1 MSASFELKA
10 ANRGDLGKGA
20 MRRLRKTGQVPG
32 VVYGGNREPSMIQ
45 LRHDE
50 LMHDLENDAF
60 YSHILNLDVDGKA
73 ERVVLKDLQRHP
85 AKDVLMHVDFLRVSE
100 DQPVTMRVPLHF
112 VGAEKS
118 VGIKMGG
125 SVSVITNDVI
135 VKCLPK
141 DLPDAI
147 EVDLSA
153 MRMGRTIHLSGLK
166 LPEGVSLVALSHGD
180 VQDYDQAVVTMLK
193 ARGMTSSDVREAEKA
208 FGITD

>member
-1 MSASFELKA
+1 MSASFQLNA
-10 ANRGDLGKGA
+10 ASRGDLGKGA

-32 VVYGGNREPSMIQ
+32 VIYGGNREPSMIQ
-45 LRHDE
+45 MRHDE

-60 YSHILNLDVDGKA
+60 YSHILNLEVDGKG

-100 DQPVTMRVPLHF
+100 DMPITMRVPLHF

-118 VGIKMGG
+118 VGMKMGG
-125 SVSVITNDVI
+125 SVSVITNDVV

-147 EVDLSA
+147 EVDLSD
-153 MRMGRTIHLSGLK
+153 MRMGRTIHLSSLN
-166 LPEGVSLVALSHGD
+166 LPEGVALIALSHGN
-180 VQDYDQAVVTMLK
+180 VQDYDQAVVTMQIGR
-193 ARGMTSSDVREAEKA
+193 AHV
-208 FGITD
+208 

>member
-10 ANRGDLGKGA
+10 ASRGDLGKGA

-32 VVYGGNREPSMIQ
+32 VVYGANREPSMIQ

-125 SVSVITNDVI
+125 SVSVITNDVV

-147 EVDLSA
+147 EVDLSG
-153 MRMGRTIHLSGLK
+153 MRMGRTIHLSGLQ

-208 FGITD
+208 FGVTD

>member
-1 MSASFELKA
+1 
-10 ANRGDLGKGA
+10 
-20 MRRLRKTGQVPG
+20 
-32 VVYGGNREPSMIQ
+32 
-45 LRHDE
+45 
-50 LMHDLENDAF
+50 
-60 YSHILNLDVDGKA
+60 
-73 ERVVLKDLQRHP
+73 
-85 AKDVLMHVDFLRVSE
+85 
-100 DQPVTMRVPLHF
+100 
-112 VGAEKS
+112 
-118 VGIKMGG
+118 
-125 SVSVITNDVI
+125 
-135 VKCLPK
+135 LPK